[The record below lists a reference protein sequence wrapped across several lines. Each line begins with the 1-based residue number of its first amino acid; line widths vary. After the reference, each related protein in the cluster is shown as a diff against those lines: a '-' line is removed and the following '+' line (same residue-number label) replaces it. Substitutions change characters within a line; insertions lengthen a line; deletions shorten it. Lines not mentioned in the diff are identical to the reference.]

1 MVLLLQTPYV
11 DVSKKPEVKSGMDF
25 SETQPSYTQDTER
38 RQTNKNRKQKT
49 KEKSNT
55 NPPQK
60 PECSFEFP
68 LQCLFSCFVV
78 LLNPI
83 FHIIYLTFFLSL
95 SIGFKNGLTFFD
107 DSETILDITTAMY
120 FYIPEDFHRKQNQ

>member
-1 MVLLLQTPYV
+1 MLTLAKGRRGNQEWTFQKHNQVTHKTQSEGKQT
-11 DVSKKPEVKSGMDF
+11 KIE
-25 SETQPSYTQDTER
+25 
-38 RQTNKNRKQKT
+38 NRKQKT

-68 LQCLFSCFVV
+68 LQCLLCCFVV

-95 SIGFKNGLTFFD
+95 SIGFKNGLTFID
-107 DSETILDITTAMY
+107 DRETILDVTTAMY
-120 FYIPEDFHRKQNQ
+120 FYIPEDFYRKQNQ